1 LLGFHRPSHT
11 SWPALAVTTILS
23 IQLLVFMEWVFFVT
37 KPSFLAVLETER
49 RLVVLGLTPLPILVL
64 AAMLLVPLALAS
76 LALRRRPKAEQMV
89 SRAGVLAPA
98 AILGALFVLMAD
110 NFSNTML
117 GWSIESS
124 AGFGRIVAV
133 VVVLG
138 SFVLG
143 MLTALRW
150 LKYFTSRLRLG
161 GLFAGILLAASL
173 ITLAGAGGGQV
184 SHLDINPGQLKNLAD
199 PLPNILLLG
208 GDGLNADHLSA
219 YGYERETTPY
229 LEELI
234 PYSLF
239 CENSFSN
246 CDHTTG
252 SLSSMLT
259 GQLPTETRVT
269 YPPDILTGDQ
279 AYQHLPGLLKRL
291 GYYTEQI
298 SIRHYGDAYDVNL
311 REGFDRAS
319 FRDRGTAQASPRFVG
334 LVGQEAGLFFETIAD
349 RIRTRL
355 VRAAGLET
363 MSSAYQEAAHSGSQT
378 GNTDTERFEGLVEV
392 LGTAPEPFFVHS
404 HSMTTHGDKFH
415 LSRKHFSEGQIQDR
429 GWKLDFYDDAILEFD
444 SSISTLVE
452 VMRDRGVLNNT
463 LIVFYSDHGM
473 KSNARQRTPLM
484 FIFPEGDHAGRIA
497 ANVQN
502 LDIAP
507 TIVDFLGLEV
517 PAWMH
522 GRSLLG
528 DVADDRRPVFSTGF
542 RGDALRRVVPRGP
555 FEVDADATG
564 PPFFS
569 MGHVSMIV
577 GQRVYSIDLTN
588 SALEVHDLAGHTA
601 PYPEFD
607 LPNAVE
613 AGRLLIDHLRVN
625 GWDVKGL
632 RPEQQIRQ

>member
-1 LLGFHRPSHT
+1 MLGFHRPSHT

-64 AAMLLVPLALAS
+64 ATMLLVPLALAS

-219 YGYERETTPY
+219 YGYERETTPD
-229 LEELI
+229 LEELS

-239 CENSFSN
+239 
-246 CDHTTG
+246 
-252 SLSSMLT
+252 
-259 GQLPTETRVT
+259 
-269 YPPDILTGDQ
+269 
-279 AYQHLPGLLKRL
+279 
-291 GYYTEQI
+291 
-298 SIRHYGDAYDVNL
+298 
-311 REGFDRAS
+311 
-319 FRDRGTAQASPRFVG
+319 
-334 LVGQEAGLFFETIAD
+334 
-349 RIRTRL
+349 
-355 VRAAGLET
+355 
-363 MSSAYQEAAHSGSQT
+363 
-378 GNTDTERFEGLVEV
+378 
-392 LGTAPEPFFVHS
+392 
-404 HSMTTHGDKFH
+404 
-415 LSRKHFSEGQIQDR
+415 
-429 GWKLDFYDDAILEFD
+429 
-444 SSISTLVE
+444 
-452 VMRDRGVLNNT
+452 
-463 LIVFYSDHGM
+463 
-473 KSNARQRTPLM
+473 
-484 FIFPEGDHAGRIA
+484 
-497 ANVQN
+497 
-502 LDIAP
+502 
-507 TIVDFLGLEV
+507 
-517 PAWMH
+517 
-522 GRSLLG
+522 
-528 DVADDRRPVFSTGF
+528 
-542 RGDALRRVVPRGP
+542 
-555 FEVDADATG
+555 
-564 PPFFS
+564 
-569 MGHVSMIV
+569 
-577 GQRVYSIDLTN
+577 
-588 SALEVHDLAGHTA
+588 
-601 PYPEFD
+601 
-607 LPNAVE
+607 
-613 AGRLLIDHLRVN
+613 
-625 GWDVKGL
+625 
-632 RPEQQIRQ
+632 